1 MIYTPCRIEVF
12 SSNDY
17 PRNLVEQVMKRTPQI
32 RMRKEKDQEKPK
44 MPYLPYIEGVS
55 ERIARGC
62 RALGV
67 RTVFNSGKTL
77 RQTLTHVKST
87 TLEEKKQG
95 VVYEVPCKDCEAVYI
110 GETGRNLQER
120 VKEHK
125 YAVKRRDKNN
135 GIAVHAWS
143 EDHMVNW
150 EEAKVNQSCGKGKS

>member
-1 MIYTPCRIEVF
+1 M
-12 SSNDY
+12 
-17 PRNLVEQVMKRTPQI
+17 L
-32 RMRKEKDQEKPK
+32 
-44 MPYLPYIEGVS
+44 YLPYIEGVS
-55 ERIARGC
+55 ERIVRGC
-62 RALGV
+62 RALGI

-87 TLEEKKQG
+87 TPEEKKQG

-150 EEAKVNQSCGKGKS
+150 EEAKSEPVTWKRKILEAIHIQQEKRTTTNLDCGTHLSPIWYPVMPGFEQ